1 MKIKIGDTLRIAD
14 CESMRYSSGG
24 CRVGKVTEIDLEGRI
39 FGSWGHF
46 SVVES
51 DDFEIVDY
59 PDETIISFMRVAS
72 IEDKKIG
79 TYGARRESLEDDW
92 RHAVDAIVPCVGLP
106 CTICYYS
113 DKRAATVTR
122 IISEKKIEV
131 THNVVKCLDYY
142 AGDYEV
148 LPELH
153 EGNVDI
159 FTKRRNGELV
169 MEGQSVRDG
178 VVLMLHYQRHYI
190 DPSF

>member
-24 CRVGKVTEIDLEGRI
+24 CRVGKVTEIDEEGRI
-39 FGSWGHF
+39 YGSWGDF
-46 SVVES
+46 SIVES
-51 DDFEIVDY
+51 DDFDIVDY
-59 PDETIISFMRVAS
+59 PQETVNSFSIVHNLEDEKMN
-72 IEDKKIG
+72 
-79 TYGARRESLEDDW
+79 TYGQKRDALEKEWSKAIDN
-92 RHAVDAIVPCVGLP
+92 IVPCVGLP

-113 DKRAATVTR
+113 DKRAATVTQ

-131 THNVVKCLDYY
+131 THNVVKTIDYY

-148 LPELH
+148 LPDLMPRT
-153 EGNVDI
+153 DI
-159 FTKRRNGELV
+159 FTKRRNGQWV
-169 MEGQSVRDG
+169 MEGQSARDG

>member
-24 CRVGKVTEIDLEGRI
+24 CRVGKVTEIDKEGRI
-39 FGSWGHF
+39 FGSWGDF
-46 SVVES
+46 PVVES

-72 IEDKKIG
+72 IEDKKIN
-79 TYGARRESLEDDW
+79 TYGAMRESLEDDW
-92 RHAVDAIVPCVGLP
+92 MHAVDAIVPCVGLP

-131 THNVVKCLDYY
+131 THNVVKTIDYY

-148 LPELH
+148 LPDLMPRT
-153 EGNVDI
+153 GI
-159 FTKRRNGELV
+159 FTKRRNGQWV
-169 MEGQSVRDG
+169 MEGQAAKDG

>member
-14 CESMRYSSGG
+14 CDSMRYSSGG
-24 CRVGKVTEIDLEGRI
+24 CRVGKVTDIDQEGRI
-39 FGSWGHF
+39 YGSWGDL
-46 SVVES
+46 SIVES
-51 DDFEIVDY
+51 DDFDVVDY
-59 PDETIISFMRVAS
+59 PQETVNSFLIAHNLEDEMIN
-72 IEDKKIG
+72 
-79 TYGARRESLEDDW
+79 TYGQKRETLEAEWSKAIDN
-92 RHAVDAIVPCVGLP
+92 IVPCVGLT

-131 THNVVKCLDYY
+131 THNVVKTIDYY

-148 LPELH
+148 LPDLMPRTA
-153 EGNVDI
+153 I
-159 FTKRRNGELV
+159 FTKRRNGQWV
-169 MEGQSVRDG
+169 MEGQAAKDG

>member
-14 CESMRYSSGG
+14 CEGMRYSSGG
-24 CRVGKVTEIDLEGRI
+24 CRVGKVAEIDQEGRI

-113 DKRAATVTR
+113 DKRAATVTQ

-131 THNVVKCLDYY
+131 THNVVKTIDYY

-148 LPELH
+148 LPDLMPRT
-153 EGNVDI
+153 DI
-159 FTKRRNGELV
+159 FTKRRNGQWV
-169 MEGQSVRDG
+169 MEGQPVRDG

-190 DPSF
+190 DPHF

>member
-14 CESMRYSSGG
+14 CDSMRYSSGG
-24 CRVGKVTEIDLEGRI
+24 CRVGKVTEIDQEGRI
-39 FGSWGHF
+39 FGSWGDF

-72 IEDKKIG
+72 IEDKKIN

-131 THNVVKCLDYY
+131 THNVVKTIDYY

-148 LPELH
+148 IPDLMPRT
-153 EGNVDI
+153 DI
-159 FTKRRNGELV
+159 FTKRRNGQWV
-169 MEGQSVRDG
+169 MEGQAARDG
-178 VVLMLHYQRHYI
+178 VVLMLHYQIHYI

>member
-1 MKIKIGDTLRIAD
+1 MKVKVGDTLRIED

-24 CRVGKVTEIDLEGRI
+24 CRVGKVTEIDQEGRI

-51 DDFEIVDY
+51 DDFEIVNY

-79 TYGARRESLEDDW
+79 TYGARRESLENDLM
-92 RHAVDAIVPCVGLP
+92 HAIDAIVPCVGLP

-113 DKRAATVTR
+113 DKRAATVTN
-122 IISEKKIEV
+122 IIDMNKIEV
-131 THNVVKCLDYY
+131 THNVVKCIDYY

-148 LPELH
+148 LLDLMPRT
-153 EGNVDI
+153 DI
-159 FTKRRNGELV
+159 FTKRRNGRWV
-169 MEGQSVRDG
+169 MEGQETKDG
-178 VVLMLHYQRHYI
+178 VQLMLHYQRHYI
-190 DPSF
+190 DPHF

>member
-24 CRVGKVTEIDLEGRI
+24 YRVGKVTEIDQEGKI
-39 FGSWGHF
+39 FGSWGDF
-46 SVVES
+46 SIVES
-51 DDFEIVDY
+51 DDFKIVDY
-59 PDETIISFMRVAS
+59 PQETVNSFLIAHNLEDEKRN
-72 IEDKKIG
+72 
-79 TYGARRESLEDDW
+79 TYGQKREALEAEWYKAIDN
-92 RHAVDAIVPCVGLP
+92 IVPCVGLP

-131 THNVVKCLDYY
+131 THNVVKTIDYY

-148 LPELH
+148 LPDLMPRT
-153 EGNVDI
+153 DI
-159 FTKRRNGELV
+159 FTKRRNGQWV